1 MEDEEEAKFIS
12 FSSME
17 NIDFFI
23 HTAAAVV
30 LGGREG
36 GFFTT
41 VLTKPCFDGTSEQKS
56 RNFV

>member
-1 MEDEEEAKFIS
+1 MKKKQNLSLFRPWKI
-12 FSSME
+12 E

-56 RNFV
+56 QNFV